1 MKAII
6 YESNAGSTKKYAE
19 MLAEKLGVPAYSLK
33 QAKKQ
38 LQKGEK
44 AVFLGWVFAN
54 KVQGLKKALNRWDI
68 VCAGA
73 VGMNPPVKTYFDILR
88 KANPTEC
95 PLFYLPGALYPDRL
109 RWLQRK
115 LIATIRSDLEKQTKP
130 GTEDMIKV
138 LRDGCDN
145 VSEENLE
152 QLIAYG
158 LSNT

>member
-6 YESNAGSTKKYAE
+6 YESNAGSTQKYAE
-19 MLAEKLGVPAYSLK
+19 MLAEKLGVPAYPLK

-38 LQKGEK
+38 LPKGEK

-73 VGMNPPVKTYFDILR
+73 VGMNPPVKTYLDILR
-88 KANPTEC
+88 KANPMER

-115 LIATIRSDLEKQTKP
+115 LIATIRSDLEKQAKP

-152 QLIAYG
+152 QLIAYI